1 MFLCSC
7 HQKEKLMANAVRFL
21 SAGMIEK
28 AKSGHPGMPLGI
40 ADVATMLFSK
50 HIKIDPQNPKWFDR
64 DRFVLS
70 GGHASSMLYSLLYLL
85 GYKDITLGNLV
96 IGGSSLETHLSNA
109 QTDSANYTYFTNTTG
124 EWESTDSYKISTAI
138 NSEDWDYITMRYDAI
153 EEKLS
158 TYQFTDEELKE
169 IGRMKGKCLG
179 YMTQQSINNLEE
191 EIRIF
196 SKELEGGIEGFLEIF
211 NNSNNE

>member
-1 MFLCSC
+1 MRKILITVIMLLCVVSC
-7 HQKEKLMANAVRFL
+7 D
-21 SAGMIEK
+21 S
-28 AKSGHPGMPLGI
+28 
-40 ADVATMLFSK
+40 
-50 HIKIDPQNPKWFDR
+50 PQNAIR
-64 DRFVLS
+64 DLE
-70 GGHASSMLYSLLYLL
+70 SLLNE
-85 GYKDITLGNLV
+85 I
-96 IGGSSLETHLSNA
+96 E
-109 QTDSANYTYFTNTTG
+109 ANYQYY
-124 EWESTDSYKISTAI
+124 SD
-138 NSEDWDYITMRYDAI
+138 EDWDYITMRYDAI

-179 YMTQQSINNLEE
+179 YMTQESINNLEE